1 MRIGSVTEP
10 MKEEVVS
17 EMSQVTGLGTQV
29 SDGVIQG
36 TVPVLNT

>member
-1 MRIGSVTEP
+1 MHIGLVTEL

-17 EMSQVTGLGTQV
+17 EMAQVTGLGTQI